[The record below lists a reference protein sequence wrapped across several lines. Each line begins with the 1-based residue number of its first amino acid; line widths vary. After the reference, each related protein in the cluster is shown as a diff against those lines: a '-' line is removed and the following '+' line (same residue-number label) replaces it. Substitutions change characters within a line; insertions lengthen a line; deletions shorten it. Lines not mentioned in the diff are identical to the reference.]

1 MIQVNMISKS
11 FANRIVID
19 NLSFVIDKPITYGLL
34 GQNGAGK
41 TTTIKMICG
50 LSTPTKGAVF
60 YNEDLVKSR
69 DLGYMPEGIGLYMDM
84 KVIDHIRYFA
94 TLHGIQYESIVNE
107 ITQLIDR
114 LGIKTYLNYKI
125 VQLSKGNKQK
135 VQFICS
141 VLHQPKVLILDEPF
155 DGLDPLSVQAVEY
168 EIKKL
173 NQNGTA
179 VIISTHRME
188 QVESLCDHIFI
199 IDKGK
204 MIVNDSVEN
213 IREQYRSDHYKI
225 EVDKELSL
233 TLEKELNVKRIGMK
247 YYEFE
252 GLNIHEINKCISKL
266 DTEKINL
273 IQLIQIRPSIKDIYN
288 MVITVK

>member
-11 FANRIVID
+11 FVNRTVID

-50 LSTPTKGAVF
+50 LSTPTKGTVA
-60 YNEDLVKSR
+60 YSEDLVKSR

-94 TLHGIQYESIVNE
+94 TLHDIRYESIVNE

-114 LGIKTYLNYKI
+114 LGIKAYLNYKI

-135 VQFICS
+135 VQFVCS

-199 IDKGK
+199 IDKGR
-204 MIVNDSVEN
+204 MIINDSVEN
-213 IREQYRSDHYKI
+213 IREQHRRDHYKI

-233 TLEKELNVKRIGMK
+233 TLEKELNVKKTGMK

-252 GLNIHEINKCISKL
+252 DLNIHEIHKCISKL
-266 DTEKINL
+266 NAEKINL

>member
-213 IREQYRSDHYKI
+213 IREQHRRDHYKI
-225 EVDKELSL
+225 EVDKELSHL
-233 TLEKELNVKRIGMK
+233 LEKELNVRKVGFK
-247 YYEFE
+247 QYEFQN
-252 GLNIHEINKCISKL
+252 LNSHEIQKCISRL
-266 DTEKINL
+266 NTEKINL
-273 IQLIQIRPSIKDIYN
+273 IQLSQVRPSIKDIYN
-288 MVITVK
+288 MVVAVK